1 MFRKKPQPTTHE
13 QQQAQQIA
21 QLTASR
27 RAIADAYE
35 VERARIERDLHD
47 GPQQRMVSIA
57 MTLGMAKEAIHR
69 DPDAAAQLVD
79 EAHRSAKEAI
89 VEMRHVARGI
99 VPPILADRGL
109 EAALPA
115 LAARAAVPVSVE
127 VRDVGRLDPT
137 TEAIAYFVVSE
148 ALTNVAKHS
157 GAQHDEVVVTADG
170 EQLTAT
176 VTDDG
181 LTVQYSKDQI
191 KDAPRVDAGEH
202 LSVEQEQELY
212 RYYGVDGQGA
222 EGVATDRTDRT
233 DVAAGTAAAGTAGA
247 AGHVGDRDERA
258 VADRDI
264 ADRDTADRDI
274 ADRDADATMVRH
286 EEHLNVGTERQE
298 TGRARLRKY
307 VDEEEQTVSVPV
319 ETESAHVVRRP
330 VDGEVVSDGKAFQE
344 QEVEMDLE
352 SERPVVSKETVAVE
366 EVGLE
371 KETHTENVQVSDSV
385 RSERIEV
392 EGDDDLRDG
401 DRRA

>member
-1 MFRKKPQPTTHE
+1 MISKD
-13 QQQAQQIA
+13 
-21 QLTASR
+21 QLRTLRDGDLYSVDGDK
-27 RAIADAYE
+27 IGS
-35 VERARIERDLHD
+35 IEEIYLDDRTNEPEWATVNTGLF
-47 GPQQRMVSIA
+47 GTSQSF
-57 MTLGMAKEAIHR
+57 
-69 DPDAAAQLVD
+69 
-79 EAHRSAKEAI
+79 
-89 VEMRHVARGI
+89 
-99 VPPILADRGL
+99 VPL
-109 EAALPA
+109 
-115 LAARAAVPVSVE
+115 
-127 VRDVGRLDPT
+127 
-137 TEAIAYFVVSE
+137 
-148 ALTNVAKHS
+148 S
-157 GAQHDEVVVTADG
+157 G
-170 EQLTAT
+170 AT

-202 LSVEQEQELY
+202 LGVDQEQELY

-258 VADRDI
+258 GADGDI
-264 ADRDTADRDI
+264 ADRDIADRDI

-330 VDGEVVSDGKAFQE
+330 VDGEVVGDGKAFQE

-392 EGDDDLRDG
+392 EGDEDLRDG

>member
-1 MFRKKPQPTTHE
+1 MISKD
-13 QQQAQQIA
+13 
-21 QLTASR
+21 QLRTL
-27 RAIADAYE
+27 
-35 VERARIERDLHD
+35 RDGDLY
-47 GPQQRMVSIA
+47 
-57 MTLGMAKEAIHR
+57 
-69 DPDAAAQLVD
+69 
-79 EAHRSAKEAI
+79 
-89 VEMRHVARGI
+89 
-99 VPPILADRGL
+99 
-109 EAALPA
+109 
-115 LAARAAVPVSVE
+115 SV
-127 VRDVGRLDPT
+127 
-137 TEAIAYFVVSE
+137 
-148 ALTNVAKHS
+148 
-157 GAQHDEVVVTADG
+157 DG
-170 EQLTAT
+170 EKIGSIEEIYLDDRTNEPEWATVNTGLFGTSQSFVPLSGAT

-202 LSVEQEQELY
+202 LGVDQEQELY
-212 RYYGVDGQGA
+212 RYYGEDGQGA

-258 VADRDI
+258 GADGDI
-264 ADRDTADRDI
+264 ADRDI

-286 EEHLNVGTERQE
+286 EEHLNVGTEREE

-344 QEVEMDLE
+344 QEVEVDLE

-371 KETHTENVQVSDSV
+371 KETHTENVEVSDSV

-392 EGDDDLRDG
+392 EGDEDLRDG

>member
-1 MFRKKPQPTTHE
+1 MISKD
-13 QQQAQQIA
+13 
-21 QLTASR
+21 QLRTLRDGDLYSVDGDK
-27 RAIADAYE
+27 IGS
-35 VERARIERDLHD
+35 IEEIYLDDRTNEPEWATVNTGLF
-47 GPQQRMVSIA
+47 GTSQSF
-57 MTLGMAKEAIHR
+57 
-69 DPDAAAQLVD
+69 
-79 EAHRSAKEAI
+79 
-89 VEMRHVARGI
+89 
-99 VPPILADRGL
+99 VPL
-109 EAALPA
+109 
-115 LAARAAVPVSVE
+115 
-127 VRDVGRLDPT
+127 
-137 TEAIAYFVVSE
+137 
-148 ALTNVAKHS
+148 S
-157 GAQHDEVVVTADG
+157 G
-170 EQLTAT
+170 AT
-176 VTDDG
+176 VTEDG

-202 LSVEQEQELY
+202 LGVEQEQELY
-212 RYYGVDGQGA
+212 RYYGVDGQG

-258 VADRDI
+258 VADRDV
-264 ADRDTADRDI
+264 ADRDV

-392 EGDDDLRDG
+392 EGDEDLRDG

>member
-1 MFRKKPQPTTHE
+1 MISKD
-13 QQQAQQIA
+13 
-21 QLTASR
+21 QLRTLRDGDMYSVDGDK
-27 RAIADAYE
+27 IGS
-35 VERARIERDLHD
+35 IEEIYLDDRTNEPEWATVNTGLF
-47 GPQQRMVSIA
+47 GTSQSF
-57 MTLGMAKEAIHR
+57 
-69 DPDAAAQLVD
+69 
-79 EAHRSAKEAI
+79 
-89 VEMRHVARGI
+89 
-99 VPPILADRGL
+99 VPL
-109 EAALPA
+109 
-115 LAARAAVPVSVE
+115 
-127 VRDVGRLDPT
+127 
-137 TEAIAYFVVSE
+137 
-148 ALTNVAKHS
+148 S
-157 GAQHDEVVVTADG
+157 G
-170 EQLTAT
+170 AT

-264 ADRDTADRDI
+264 ADRDRDI
-274 ADRDADATMVRH
+274 ADGDRGVADRDADATMVRH

-392 EGDDDLRDG
+392 EGDEDLRDG

>member
-1 MFRKKPQPTTHE
+1 MISKD
-13 QQQAQQIA
+13 
-21 QLTASR
+21 QLRTLRDGDLYSVDGDK
-27 RAIADAYE
+27 IGS
-35 VERARIERDLHD
+35 IEEIYLDDRTNEPEWATVNTGLF
-47 GPQQRMVSIA
+47 GTSQSF
-57 MTLGMAKEAIHR
+57 
-69 DPDAAAQLVD
+69 
-79 EAHRSAKEAI
+79 
-89 VEMRHVARGI
+89 
-99 VPPILADRGL
+99 VPL
-109 EAALPA
+109 
-115 LAARAAVPVSVE
+115 
-127 VRDVGRLDPT
+127 
-137 TEAIAYFVVSE
+137 
-148 ALTNVAKHS
+148 S
-157 GAQHDEVVVTADG
+157 G
-170 EQLTAT
+170 AT

-202 LSVEQEQELY
+202 LGVDQEQELY
-212 RYYGVDGQGA
+212 RYYGVDGQAA
-222 EGVATDRTDRT
+222 EGVATDRT
-233 DVAAGTAAAGTAGA
+233 DVAAGTAAAGTAGTAGA

-258 VADRDI
+258 VADRDTADRDI
-264 ADRDTADRDI
+264 ADRDT

-330 VDGEVVSDGKAFQE
+330 VDGEDVSDGKAFQE

-392 EGDDDLRDG
+392 EGDEDLRDG

>member
-1 MFRKKPQPTTHE
+1 MISKD
-13 QQQAQQIA
+13 
-21 QLTASR
+21 QLRTLRDGDLYSVDGDK
-27 RAIADAYE
+27 IGS
-35 VERARIERDLHD
+35 IEEIYLDDRTNEPEWATVNTGLF
-47 GPQQRMVSIA
+47 GTSQSF
-57 MTLGMAKEAIHR
+57 
-69 DPDAAAQLVD
+69 
-79 EAHRSAKEAI
+79 
-89 VEMRHVARGI
+89 
-99 VPPILADRGL
+99 VPL
-109 EAALPA
+109 
-115 LAARAAVPVSVE
+115 
-127 VRDVGRLDPT
+127 
-137 TEAIAYFVVSE
+137 
-148 ALTNVAKHS
+148 S
-157 GAQHDEVVVTADG
+157 G
-170 EQLTAT
+170 AT
-176 VTDDG
+176 VTEDG

-212 RYYGVDGQGA
+212 RYYGVDGQG

-264 ADRDTADRDI
+264 ADRDRGV

-330 VDGEVVSDGKAFQE
+330 VDGEVVGDGKAFQE

-392 EGDDDLRDG
+392 EGDEDLRDG

>member
-1 MFRKKPQPTTHE
+1 MISKD
-13 QQQAQQIA
+13 
-21 QLTASR
+21 QLRTLRDGDLYSVDGDK
-27 RAIADAYE
+27 IGS
-35 VERARIERDLHD
+35 IEEIYLDDRTNEPEWATVNTGLF
-47 GPQQRMVSIA
+47 GTSQSF
-57 MTLGMAKEAIHR
+57 
-69 DPDAAAQLVD
+69 
-79 EAHRSAKEAI
+79 
-89 VEMRHVARGI
+89 
-99 VPPILADRGL
+99 VPL
-109 EAALPA
+109 
-115 LAARAAVPVSVE
+115 
-127 VRDVGRLDPT
+127 
-137 TEAIAYFVVSE
+137 
-148 ALTNVAKHS
+148 S
-157 GAQHDEVVVTADG
+157 G
-170 EQLTAT
+170 AT

-181 LTVQYSKDQI
+181 LTVQYSKEQI

-202 LSVEQEQELY
+202 LGVEQEQELY

-264 ADRDTADRDI
+264 ADRDRGV

-392 EGDDDLRDG
+392 EGDEDLRDG

>member
-1 MFRKKPQPTTHE
+1 MISKD
-13 QQQAQQIA
+13 
-21 QLTASR
+21 QLRTLRDGDLYSVDGDK
-27 RAIADAYE
+27 IGS
-35 VERARIERDLHD
+35 IEEIYLDDRTNEPEWATVNTGLF
-47 GPQQRMVSIA
+47 GTSQSF
-57 MTLGMAKEAIHR
+57 
-69 DPDAAAQLVD
+69 
-79 EAHRSAKEAI
+79 
-89 VEMRHVARGI
+89 
-99 VPPILADRGL
+99 VPL
-109 EAALPA
+109 
-115 LAARAAVPVSVE
+115 
-127 VRDVGRLDPT
+127 
-137 TEAIAYFVVSE
+137 
-148 ALTNVAKHS
+148 S
-157 GAQHDEVVVTADG
+157 G
-170 EQLTAT
+170 AT

-202 LSVEQEQELY
+202 LGVDQEQELY

-258 VADRDI
+258 VADRD
-264 ADRDTADRDI
+264 TADRDI

-286 EEHLNVGTERQE
+286 EEHLNVGTEREE

-392 EGDDDLRDG
+392 EGDEDLRDG

>member
-1 MFRKKPQPTTHE
+1 MISK
-13 QQQAQQIA
+13 
-21 QLTASR
+21 
-27 RAIADAYE
+27 
-35 VERARIERDLHD
+35 
-47 GPQQRMVSIA
+47 
-57 MTLGMAKEAIHR
+57 
-69 DPDAAAQLVD
+69 
-79 EAHRSAKEAI
+79 
-89 VEMRHVARGI
+89 
-99 VPPILADRGL
+99 
-109 EAALPA
+109 
-115 LAARAAVPVSVE
+115 
-127 VRDVGRLDPT
+127 
-137 TEAIAYFVVSE
+137 
-148 ALTNVAKHS
+148 
-157 GAQHDEVVVTADG
+157 
-170 EQLTAT
+170 EQLRTLRDGDLYSVDGDKIGSIEEIYLDDRTNEPEWATVNTGLFGTSQSFVPLSGAT

-212 RYYGVDGQGA
+212 RYYGVDGQAA
-222 EGVATDRTDRT
+222 EGVATDRTDGT

-258 VADRDI
+258 VADGDTADRDI
-264 ADRDTADRDI
+264 ADRDRDI
-274 ADRDADATMVRH
+274 ADGDRGVADRDADATMVRH

-344 QEVEMDLE
+344 QEVEVDLE

-371 KETHTENVQVSDSV
+371 KETHTENVEVSDSV

-392 EGDDDLRDG
+392 EGDEDLRDG

>member
-1 MFRKKPQPTTHE
+1 MISKD
-13 QQQAQQIA
+13 
-21 QLTASR
+21 QLRTLRDGDLYSVDGDK
-27 RAIADAYE
+27 IGS
-35 VERARIERDLHD
+35 IEEIYLDDRTNEPEWATVNTGLF
-47 GPQQRMVSIA
+47 GTSQSF
-57 MTLGMAKEAIHR
+57 
-69 DPDAAAQLVD
+69 
-79 EAHRSAKEAI
+79 
-89 VEMRHVARGI
+89 
-99 VPPILADRGL
+99 VPL
-109 EAALPA
+109 
-115 LAARAAVPVSVE
+115 
-127 VRDVGRLDPT
+127 
-137 TEAIAYFVVSE
+137 
-148 ALTNVAKHS
+148 S
-157 GAQHDEVVVTADG
+157 G
-170 EQLTAT
+170 AT
-176 VTDDG
+176 VTEDG

-202 LSVEQEQELY
+202 LGVEQEQELY
-212 RYYGVDGQGA
+212 RYYGVDGQG

-264 ADRDTADRDI
+264 ADRDRGV

-392 EGDDDLRDG
+392 EGDEDLRDG

>member
-1 MFRKKPQPTTHE
+1 MISKD
-13 QQQAQQIA
+13 
-21 QLTASR
+21 QLRTLRDGDLYSVDGDK
-27 RAIADAYE
+27 IGS
-35 VERARIERDLHD
+35 IEEIYLDDRTNEPEWATVNTGLF
-47 GPQQRMVSIA
+47 GTSQSF
-57 MTLGMAKEAIHR
+57 
-69 DPDAAAQLVD
+69 
-79 EAHRSAKEAI
+79 
-89 VEMRHVARGI
+89 
-99 VPPILADRGL
+99 VPL
-109 EAALPA
+109 
-115 LAARAAVPVSVE
+115 
-127 VRDVGRLDPT
+127 
-137 TEAIAYFVVSE
+137 
-148 ALTNVAKHS
+148 S
-157 GAQHDEVVVTADG
+157 G
-170 EQLTAT
+170 AT

-233 DVAAGTAAAGTAGA
+233 DRTDVAAGTAAAGTAGT

-307 VDEEEQTVSVPV
+307 VDEEEQAVSVPV

-392 EGDDDLRDG
+392 EGDDNLRDG

>member
-1 MFRKKPQPTTHE
+1 MISKD
-13 QQQAQQIA
+13 
-21 QLTASR
+21 QLRTLRDGDLYSVDGDK
-27 RAIADAYE
+27 IGS
-35 VERARIERDLHD
+35 IEEIYLDDRTNEPEWATVNTGLF
-47 GPQQRMVSIA
+47 GTSQSF
-57 MTLGMAKEAIHR
+57 
-69 DPDAAAQLVD
+69 
-79 EAHRSAKEAI
+79 
-89 VEMRHVARGI
+89 
-99 VPPILADRGL
+99 VPL
-109 EAALPA
+109 
-115 LAARAAVPVSVE
+115 
-127 VRDVGRLDPT
+127 
-137 TEAIAYFVVSE
+137 
-148 ALTNVAKHS
+148 S
-157 GAQHDEVVVTADG
+157 G
-170 EQLTAT
+170 AT

-264 ADRDTADRDI
+264 ADRDRGV

-392 EGDDDLRDG
+392 EGDEDLRDG

>member
-1 MFRKKPQPTTHE
+1 MISKD
-13 QQQAQQIA
+13 
-21 QLTASR
+21 QLRTLRDGDLYSVDGDK
-27 RAIADAYE
+27 IGS
-35 VERARIERDLHD
+35 IEEIYLDDRTNEPEWATVNTGLF
-47 GPQQRMVSIA
+47 GTSQSF
-57 MTLGMAKEAIHR
+57 
-69 DPDAAAQLVD
+69 
-79 EAHRSAKEAI
+79 
-89 VEMRHVARGI
+89 
-99 VPPILADRGL
+99 VPL
-109 EAALPA
+109 
-115 LAARAAVPVSVE
+115 
-127 VRDVGRLDPT
+127 
-137 TEAIAYFVVSE
+137 
-148 ALTNVAKHS
+148 S
-157 GAQHDEVVVTADG
+157 G
-170 EQLTAT
+170 AT

-202 LSVEQEQELY
+202 LGVDQEQELY

-264 ADRDTADRDI
+264 ADRDTADH
-274 ADRDADATMVRH
+274 DADVTMVRH
-286 EEHLNVGTERQE
+286 EEHLNVGTEREE

-392 EGDDDLRDG
+392 EGDEDLRDG

>member
-1 MFRKKPQPTTHE
+1 MISKD
-13 QQQAQQIA
+13 
-21 QLTASR
+21 QLRTLRDGDLYSVDGDK
-27 RAIADAYE
+27 IGS
-35 VERARIERDLHD
+35 IEEIYLDDRTNEPEWATVNTGLF
-47 GPQQRMVSIA
+47 GTSQSF
-57 MTLGMAKEAIHR
+57 
-69 DPDAAAQLVD
+69 
-79 EAHRSAKEAI
+79 
-89 VEMRHVARGI
+89 
-99 VPPILADRGL
+99 VPL
-109 EAALPA
+109 
-115 LAARAAVPVSVE
+115 
-127 VRDVGRLDPT
+127 
-137 TEAIAYFVVSE
+137 
-148 ALTNVAKHS
+148 S
-157 GAQHDEVVVTADG
+157 G
-170 EQLTAT
+170 AT

-191 KDAPRVDAGEH
+191 KDAPRIDAGEH
-202 LSVEQEQELY
+202 LGVEQEQELY

-247 AGHVGDRDERA
+247 AGHGGDRDERA
-258 VADRDI
+258 V
-264 ADRDTADRDI
+264 

-286 EEHLNVGTERQE
+286 EERLNVGTESQE

-330 VDGEVVSDGKAFQE
+330 VDGEVASDGKAFQE

-392 EGDDDLRDG
+392 EGDEDLRDG

>member
-1 MFRKKPQPTTHE
+1 MISKD
-13 QQQAQQIA
+13 
-21 QLTASR
+21 QLRTLRDGDLYSVDGDK
-27 RAIADAYE
+27 IGS
-35 VERARIERDLHD
+35 IEEIYLDDRTNEPEWATVNTGLF
-47 GPQQRMVSIA
+47 GTSQSF
-57 MTLGMAKEAIHR
+57 
-69 DPDAAAQLVD
+69 
-79 EAHRSAKEAI
+79 
-89 VEMRHVARGI
+89 
-99 VPPILADRGL
+99 VPL
-109 EAALPA
+109 
-115 LAARAAVPVSVE
+115 
-127 VRDVGRLDPT
+127 
-137 TEAIAYFVVSE
+137 
-148 ALTNVAKHS
+148 S
-157 GAQHDEVVVTADG
+157 G
-170 EQLTAT
+170 AT

-202 LSVEQEQELY
+202 LGVEQEQELY

-222 EGVATDRTDRT
+222 EGVATDRT

-258 VADRDI
+258 V
-264 ADRDTADRDI
+264 ADRDI

-366 EVGLE
+366 EVSLE

-392 EGDDDLRDG
+392 ESDEDLRDG

>member
-1 MFRKKPQPTTHE
+1 MISKD
-13 QQQAQQIA
+13 
-21 QLTASR
+21 QLRTLRDGDLYSVDGDK
-27 RAIADAYE
+27 IGS
-35 VERARIERDLHD
+35 IEEIYLDDRTNEPEWATVNTGLF
-47 GPQQRMVSIA
+47 GTSQSF
-57 MTLGMAKEAIHR
+57 
-69 DPDAAAQLVD
+69 
-79 EAHRSAKEAI
+79 
-89 VEMRHVARGI
+89 
-99 VPPILADRGL
+99 VPL
-109 EAALPA
+109 
-115 LAARAAVPVSVE
+115 
-127 VRDVGRLDPT
+127 
-137 TEAIAYFVVSE
+137 
-148 ALTNVAKHS
+148 S
-157 GAQHDEVVVTADG
+157 G
-170 EQLTAT
+170 AT
-176 VTDDG
+176 VTEDG

-212 RYYGVDGQGA
+212 RYYGVDGQG

-264 ADRDTADRDI
+264 ADRDRGV

-371 KETHTENVQVSDSV
+371 KETHTENVEVSDSV

-392 EGDDDLRDG
+392 EGDEDLRDG

>member
-1 MFRKKPQPTTHE
+1 MISKD
-13 QQQAQQIA
+13 
-21 QLTASR
+21 QLRTLRDGDMYSVDGDK
-27 RAIADAYE
+27 IGS
-35 VERARIERDLHD
+35 IEEIYLDDRTNEPEWATVNTGLF
-47 GPQQRMVSIA
+47 GTSQSF
-57 MTLGMAKEAIHR
+57 
-69 DPDAAAQLVD
+69 
-79 EAHRSAKEAI
+79 
-89 VEMRHVARGI
+89 
-99 VPPILADRGL
+99 VPL
-109 EAALPA
+109 
-115 LAARAAVPVSVE
+115 
-127 VRDVGRLDPT
+127 
-137 TEAIAYFVVSE
+137 
-148 ALTNVAKHS
+148 S
-157 GAQHDEVVVTADG
+157 G
-170 EQLTAT
+170 AT

-222 EGVATDRTDRT
+222 EGVATDRTDA
-233 DVAAGTAAAGTAGA
+233 AAGTAAAGTAGA
-247 AGHVGDRDERA
+247 AGNVGDRDERA
-258 VADRDI
+258 V
-264 ADRDTADRDI
+264 ADRDI

-392 EGDDDLRDG
+392 EGDEDLRDG

>member
-1 MFRKKPQPTTHE
+1 MISKD
-13 QQQAQQIA
+13 
-21 QLTASR
+21 QLRTLRDGDLYSVDGDK
-27 RAIADAYE
+27 IGS
-35 VERARIERDLHD
+35 IEEIYLDDRTNEPEWATVNTGLF
-47 GPQQRMVSIA
+47 GTSQSF
-57 MTLGMAKEAIHR
+57 
-69 DPDAAAQLVD
+69 
-79 EAHRSAKEAI
+79 
-89 VEMRHVARGI
+89 
-99 VPPILADRGL
+99 VPL
-109 EAALPA
+109 
-115 LAARAAVPVSVE
+115 
-127 VRDVGRLDPT
+127 
-137 TEAIAYFVVSE
+137 
-148 ALTNVAKHS
+148 S
-157 GAQHDEVVVTADG
+157 G
-170 EQLTAT
+170 AT
-176 VTDDG
+176 VTEDG

-212 RYYGVDGQGA
+212 RYYGVDGQG

-264 ADRDTADRDI
+264 ADRDRGV

-392 EGDDDLRDG
+392 EGDEDLRDG

>member
-1 MFRKKPQPTTHE
+1 MISKD
-13 QQQAQQIA
+13 
-21 QLTASR
+21 QLRTLRDGDLYSVDGDK
-27 RAIADAYE
+27 IGS
-35 VERARIERDLHD
+35 IEEIYLDDRTNEPEWATVNTGLF
-47 GPQQRMVSIA
+47 GTSQSF
-57 MTLGMAKEAIHR
+57 
-69 DPDAAAQLVD
+69 
-79 EAHRSAKEAI
+79 
-89 VEMRHVARGI
+89 
-99 VPPILADRGL
+99 VPL
-109 EAALPA
+109 
-115 LAARAAVPVSVE
+115 
-127 VRDVGRLDPT
+127 
-137 TEAIAYFVVSE
+137 
-148 ALTNVAKHS
+148 S
-157 GAQHDEVVVTADG
+157 G
-170 EQLTAT
+170 AT
-176 VTDDG
+176 VTEDG

-202 LSVEQEQELY
+202 LGVEQEQELY
-212 RYYGVDGQGA
+212 RYYGVDGQG

-264 ADRDTADRDI
+264 ADRDRGV

-344 QEVEMDLE
+344 QEVEVDLE

-371 KETHTENVQVSDSV
+371 KETHTENVEVSDSV

-392 EGDDDLRDG
+392 EGDEDLRDG

>member
-1 MFRKKPQPTTHE
+1 MISKD
-13 QQQAQQIA
+13 
-21 QLTASR
+21 QLRTLRDGDLYSVDGDK
-27 RAIADAYE
+27 IGS
-35 VERARIERDLHD
+35 IEEIYLDDRTNEPEWATVNTGLF
-47 GPQQRMVSIA
+47 GTSQSF
-57 MTLGMAKEAIHR
+57 
-69 DPDAAAQLVD
+69 
-79 EAHRSAKEAI
+79 
-89 VEMRHVARGI
+89 
-99 VPPILADRGL
+99 VPL
-109 EAALPA
+109 
-115 LAARAAVPVSVE
+115 
-127 VRDVGRLDPT
+127 
-137 TEAIAYFVVSE
+137 
-148 ALTNVAKHS
+148 S
-157 GAQHDEVVVTADG
+157 G
-170 EQLTAT
+170 AT
-176 VTDDG
+176 VTEDG

-202 LSVEQEQELY
+202 LGVEQEQELY
-212 RYYGVDGQGA
+212 RYYGVDGQG
-222 EGVATDRTDRT
+222 EGVATDRT

-264 ADRDTADRDI
+264 ADRDRGV

-392 EGDDDLRDG
+392 EGDEDLRDG

>member
-1 MFRKKPQPTTHE
+1 MISKD
-13 QQQAQQIA
+13 
-21 QLTASR
+21 QLRTLRDGDLYSVDGDK
-27 RAIADAYE
+27 IGS
-35 VERARIERDLHD
+35 IEEIYLDDRTNEPEWATVNTGLF
-47 GPQQRMVSIA
+47 GTSQSF
-57 MTLGMAKEAIHR
+57 
-69 DPDAAAQLVD
+69 
-79 EAHRSAKEAI
+79 
-89 VEMRHVARGI
+89 
-99 VPPILADRGL
+99 VPL
-109 EAALPA
+109 
-115 LAARAAVPVSVE
+115 
-127 VRDVGRLDPT
+127 
-137 TEAIAYFVVSE
+137 
-148 ALTNVAKHS
+148 S
-157 GAQHDEVVVTADG
+157 G
-170 EQLTAT
+170 AT

-212 RYYGVDGQGA
+212 RYYGVDGQG

-264 ADRDTADRDI
+264 ADRDRGV

-392 EGDDDLRDG
+392 EGDEDLRDG

>member
-1 MFRKKPQPTTHE
+1 MISKD
-13 QQQAQQIA
+13 
-21 QLTASR
+21 QLRTLRDGDLYSVDGDK
-27 RAIADAYE
+27 IGS
-35 VERARIERDLHD
+35 IEEIYLDDRTNEPEWATVNTGLF
-47 GPQQRMVSIA
+47 GTSQSF
-57 MTLGMAKEAIHR
+57 
-69 DPDAAAQLVD
+69 
-79 EAHRSAKEAI
+79 
-89 VEMRHVARGI
+89 
-99 VPPILADRGL
+99 VPL
-109 EAALPA
+109 
-115 LAARAAVPVSVE
+115 
-127 VRDVGRLDPT
+127 
-137 TEAIAYFVVSE
+137 
-148 ALTNVAKHS
+148 S
-157 GAQHDEVVVTADG
+157 G
-170 EQLTAT
+170 AT

-202 LSVEQEQELY
+202 LGVDQEQELY

-222 EGVATDRTDRT
+222 EGVATDRTD
-233 DVAAGTAAAGTAGA
+233 VAAGTAAAGTAGTAGA

-258 VADRDI
+258 VADRD
-264 ADRDTADRDI
+264 TADRDI
-274 ADRDADATMVRH
+274 ADRDTADHDADATMVRH
-286 EEHLNVGTERQE
+286 EEHLNVGTEREE

-344 QEVEMDLE
+344 QEVEVDLE

-392 EGDDDLRDG
+392 EGDEDLRDG

>member
-1 MFRKKPQPTTHE
+1 MISKD
-13 QQQAQQIA
+13 
-21 QLTASR
+21 QLRTL
-27 RAIADAYE
+27 
-35 VERARIERDLHD
+35 RDGDLY
-47 GPQQRMVSIA
+47 
-57 MTLGMAKEAIHR
+57 
-69 DPDAAAQLVD
+69 
-79 EAHRSAKEAI
+79 
-89 VEMRHVARGI
+89 
-99 VPPILADRGL
+99 
-109 EAALPA
+109 
-115 LAARAAVPVSVE
+115 SV
-127 VRDVGRLDPT
+127 
-137 TEAIAYFVVSE
+137 
-148 ALTNVAKHS
+148 
-157 GAQHDEVVVTADG
+157 DG
-170 EQLTAT
+170 EKIGSIEEIYLDDRTNEPEWATVNTGLFGTSQSFVPLSGAT

-202 LSVEQEQELY
+202 LGVDQEQELY

-222 EGVATDRTDRT
+222 EGVATDRTD
-233 DVAAGTAAAGTAGA
+233 VAAGTAVAGTAGA

-258 VADRDI
+258 GADGDI
-264 ADRDTADRDI
+264 ADRDT

-286 EEHLNVGTERQE
+286 EEHLNVGTEREE

-344 QEVEMDLE
+344 QEVEVDLE

-392 EGDDDLRDG
+392 EGDEDLRDG

>member
-1 MFRKKPQPTTHE
+1 MISKD
-13 QQQAQQIA
+13 
-21 QLTASR
+21 QLRTLRDGDLYSVDGDK
-27 RAIADAYE
+27 IGS
-35 VERARIERDLHD
+35 IEEIYLDDRTNEPEWATVNTGLF
-47 GPQQRMVSIA
+47 GTSQSF
-57 MTLGMAKEAIHR
+57 
-69 DPDAAAQLVD
+69 
-79 EAHRSAKEAI
+79 
-89 VEMRHVARGI
+89 
-99 VPPILADRGL
+99 VPL
-109 EAALPA
+109 
-115 LAARAAVPVSVE
+115 
-127 VRDVGRLDPT
+127 
-137 TEAIAYFVVSE
+137 
-148 ALTNVAKHS
+148 S
-157 GAQHDEVVVTADG
+157 G
-170 EQLTAT
+170 AT
-176 VTDDG
+176 VTEDG

-202 LSVEQEQELY
+202 LGVEQEQELY
-212 RYYGVDGQGA
+212 RYYGVDGQG

-247 AGHVGDRDERA
+247 AEHVGDRDERA

-264 ADRDTADRDI
+264 ADRDRGV

-344 QEVEMDLE
+344 QEVEMGLE

-392 EGDDDLRDG
+392 EGDEDLRDG

>member
-1 MFRKKPQPTTHE
+1 MISKD
-13 QQQAQQIA
+13 
-21 QLTASR
+21 QLRTLRDGDLYSV
-27 RAIADAYE
+27 DGDK
-35 VERARIERDLHD
+35 VGSIEEIYLDDRTNEPEWATVNTGLF
-47 GPQQRMVSIA
+47 GTSQSF
-57 MTLGMAKEAIHR
+57 
-69 DPDAAAQLVD
+69 
-79 EAHRSAKEAI
+79 
-89 VEMRHVARGI
+89 
-99 VPPILADRGL
+99 VPL
-109 EAALPA
+109 
-115 LAARAAVPVSVE
+115 
-127 VRDVGRLDPT
+127 
-137 TEAIAYFVVSE
+137 
-148 ALTNVAKHS
+148 S
-157 GAQHDEVVVTADG
+157 G
-170 EQLTAT
+170 AT
-176 VTDDG
+176 VTEDG

-202 LSVEQEQELY
+202 LGVEQEQELY
-212 RYYGVDGQGA
+212 RYYGVDGQG
-222 EGVATDRTDRT
+222 EGVATDRT

-264 ADRDTADRDI
+264 ADRDRGV

-392 EGDDDLRDG
+392 EGDEDLRDG

>member
-1 MFRKKPQPTTHE
+1 MISKD
-13 QQQAQQIA
+13 
-21 QLTASR
+21 QLRTLRDGDLYSVDGDK
-27 RAIADAYE
+27 IGS
-35 VERARIERDLHD
+35 IEEIYLDDRTNEPEWATVNTGLF
-47 GPQQRMVSIA
+47 GTSQSF
-57 MTLGMAKEAIHR
+57 
-69 DPDAAAQLVD
+69 
-79 EAHRSAKEAI
+79 
-89 VEMRHVARGI
+89 
-99 VPPILADRGL
+99 VPL
-109 EAALPA
+109 
-115 LAARAAVPVSVE
+115 
-127 VRDVGRLDPT
+127 
-137 TEAIAYFVVSE
+137 
-148 ALTNVAKHS
+148 S
-157 GAQHDEVVVTADG
+157 G
-170 EQLTAT
+170 AT

-202 LSVEQEQELY
+202 LGVEQEQELY

-222 EGVATDRTDRT
+222 EGVATDRT

-258 VADRDI
+258 V
-264 ADRDTADRDI
+264 ADRDI

-307 VDEEEQTVSVPV
+307 VDEEEQSVSVPV

-392 EGDDDLRDG
+392 ESDEDLRDG

>member
-1 MFRKKPQPTTHE
+1 MISKD
-13 QQQAQQIA
+13 
-21 QLTASR
+21 QLRTLRDGDLYSVDGDK
-27 RAIADAYE
+27 IGS
-35 VERARIERDLHD
+35 IEEIYLDDRTNEPEWATVNTGLF
-47 GPQQRMVSIA
+47 GTSQSF
-57 MTLGMAKEAIHR
+57 
-69 DPDAAAQLVD
+69 
-79 EAHRSAKEAI
+79 
-89 VEMRHVARGI
+89 
-99 VPPILADRGL
+99 VPL
-109 EAALPA
+109 
-115 LAARAAVPVSVE
+115 
-127 VRDVGRLDPT
+127 
-137 TEAIAYFVVSE
+137 
-148 ALTNVAKHS
+148 S
-157 GAQHDEVVVTADG
+157 G
-170 EQLTAT
+170 AT
-176 VTDDG
+176 VTEDG

-212 RYYGVDGQGA
+212 RYYGVDGQG

-233 DVAAGTAAAGTAGA
+233 DAAAGTAAAGTAGA

-264 ADRDTADRDI
+264 ADRDRGV

-392 EGDDDLRDG
+392 EGDEDLRDG

>member
-1 MFRKKPQPTTHE
+1 MISKD
-13 QQQAQQIA
+13 
-21 QLTASR
+21 QLRTLRDGDLYSVDGDK
-27 RAIADAYE
+27 IGS
-35 VERARIERDLHD
+35 IEEIYLDDRTNEPEWATVNTGLF
-47 GPQQRMVSIA
+47 GTSQSF
-57 MTLGMAKEAIHR
+57 
-69 DPDAAAQLVD
+69 
-79 EAHRSAKEAI
+79 
-89 VEMRHVARGI
+89 
-99 VPPILADRGL
+99 VPL
-109 EAALPA
+109 
-115 LAARAAVPVSVE
+115 
-127 VRDVGRLDPT
+127 
-137 TEAIAYFVVSE
+137 
-148 ALTNVAKHS
+148 S
-157 GAQHDEVVVTADG
+157 G
-170 EQLTAT
+170 AT

-202 LSVEQEQELY
+202 LGVDQEQELY
-212 RYYGVDGQGA
+212 RYYGVDGQAA
-222 EGVATDRTDRT
+222 EGVATDRT
-233 DVAAGTAAAGTAGA
+233 DVAAGTAAAGTAGTAGA

-258 VADRDI
+258 VADRDTADRDI
-264 ADRDTADRDI
+264 ADRDT

-307 VDEEEQTVSVPV
+307 VDEEEQAVSVPV

-330 VDGEVVSDGKAFQE
+330 VDGEDVSDGKAFQE

-392 EGDDDLRDG
+392 EGDEDLRDG

>member
-1 MFRKKPQPTTHE
+1 MISKD
-13 QQQAQQIA
+13 
-21 QLTASR
+21 QLRTL
-27 RAIADAYE
+27 
-35 VERARIERDLHD
+35 RDGDLY
-47 GPQQRMVSIA
+47 
-57 MTLGMAKEAIHR
+57 
-69 DPDAAAQLVD
+69 
-79 EAHRSAKEAI
+79 
-89 VEMRHVARGI
+89 
-99 VPPILADRGL
+99 
-109 EAALPA
+109 
-115 LAARAAVPVSVE
+115 SV
-127 VRDVGRLDPT
+127 
-137 TEAIAYFVVSE
+137 
-148 ALTNVAKHS
+148 
-157 GAQHDEVVVTADG
+157 DG
-170 EQLTAT
+170 EKIGSIEEIYLDDRTNEPEWATVNTGLFGTSQSFVPLSGAT

-202 LSVEQEQELY
+202 LGVDQEQELY

-233 DVAAGTAAAGTAGA
+233 DVAAGTAAAGTAGVAGA

-258 VADRDI
+258 VADGDIADRDI
-264 ADRDTADRDI
+264 ADRDT

-286 EEHLNVGTERQE
+286 EEHLNVGTEREE

-344 QEVEMDLE
+344 QEVEVDLE

-371 KETHTENVQVSDSV
+371 KETHTENVEVSDSV

-392 EGDDDLRDG
+392 EGDEDLRDG

>member
-1 MFRKKPQPTTHE
+1 MISKD
-13 QQQAQQIA
+13 
-21 QLTASR
+21 QLRTLRDGDLYSVDGDK
-27 RAIADAYE
+27 IGS
-35 VERARIERDLHD
+35 IEEIYLDDRTNEPEWATVNTGLF
-47 GPQQRMVSIA
+47 GTSQSF
-57 MTLGMAKEAIHR
+57 
-69 DPDAAAQLVD
+69 
-79 EAHRSAKEAI
+79 
-89 VEMRHVARGI
+89 
-99 VPPILADRGL
+99 VPL
-109 EAALPA
+109 
-115 LAARAAVPVSVE
+115 
-127 VRDVGRLDPT
+127 
-137 TEAIAYFVVSE
+137 
-148 ALTNVAKHS
+148 S
-157 GAQHDEVVVTADG
+157 G
-170 EQLTAT
+170 AT

-202 LSVEQEQELY
+202 LGVEQEQELY

-222 EGVATDRTDRT
+222 EGVATDRT

-258 VADRDI
+258 VAG
-264 ADRDTADRDI
+264 RDI

-330 VDGEVVSDGKAFQE
+330 VNGEVVSDGKAFQE

-366 EVGLE
+366 EVSLE

-392 EGDDDLRDG
+392 ESDEDLRDG

>member
-1 MFRKKPQPTTHE
+1 MISKD
-13 QQQAQQIA
+13 
-21 QLTASR
+21 QLRTLRDGDLYSVDGDK
-27 RAIADAYE
+27 IGS
-35 VERARIERDLHD
+35 IEEIYLDDRTNEPEWATVNTGLF
-47 GPQQRMVSIA
+47 GTSQSF
-57 MTLGMAKEAIHR
+57 
-69 DPDAAAQLVD
+69 
-79 EAHRSAKEAI
+79 
-89 VEMRHVARGI
+89 
-99 VPPILADRGL
+99 VPL
-109 EAALPA
+109 
-115 LAARAAVPVSVE
+115 
-127 VRDVGRLDPT
+127 
-137 TEAIAYFVVSE
+137 
-148 ALTNVAKHS
+148 S
-157 GAQHDEVVVTADG
+157 G
-170 EQLTAT
+170 AT
-176 VTDDG
+176 VTEDG

-202 LSVEQEQELY
+202 LGVEQEQELY
-212 RYYGVDGQGA
+212 RYYGVDGQG

-264 ADRDTADRDI
+264 ADRDRGA

-392 EGDDDLRDG
+392 EGDEDLRDG

>member
-1 MFRKKPQPTTHE
+1 MISKD
-13 QQQAQQIA
+13 
-21 QLTASR
+21 QLRTLRDGDLYSVDGDK
-27 RAIADAYE
+27 IGS
-35 VERARIERDLHD
+35 IEEIYLDDRTNEPEWATVNTGLF
-47 GPQQRMVSIA
+47 GTSQSF
-57 MTLGMAKEAIHR
+57 
-69 DPDAAAQLVD
+69 
-79 EAHRSAKEAI
+79 
-89 VEMRHVARGI
+89 
-99 VPPILADRGL
+99 VPL
-109 EAALPA
+109 
-115 LAARAAVPVSVE
+115 
-127 VRDVGRLDPT
+127 
-137 TEAIAYFVVSE
+137 
-148 ALTNVAKHS
+148 S
-157 GAQHDEVVVTADG
+157 G
-170 EQLTAT
+170 AT

-202 LSVEQEQELY
+202 LGVDQEQELY

-222 EGVATDRTDRT
+222 EGVATDRT

-258 VADRDI
+258 GADGDIADRDI
-264 ADRDTADRDI
+264 ADRDI
-274 ADRDADATMVRH
+274 ADHDADATMVRH
-286 EEHLNVGTERQE
+286 EEHLNVGTEREE

-344 QEVEMDLE
+344 QEVEVDLE

-392 EGDDDLRDG
+392 EGDEDLRDG

>member
-1 MFRKKPQPTTHE
+1 MISKD
-13 QQQAQQIA
+13 
-21 QLTASR
+21 QLRTLRDGDLYSVDGDK
-27 RAIADAYE
+27 IGS
-35 VERARIERDLHD
+35 IEEIYLDDRTNEPEWATVNTGLF
-47 GPQQRMVSIA
+47 GTSQSF
-57 MTLGMAKEAIHR
+57 
-69 DPDAAAQLVD
+69 
-79 EAHRSAKEAI
+79 
-89 VEMRHVARGI
+89 
-99 VPPILADRGL
+99 VPL
-109 EAALPA
+109 
-115 LAARAAVPVSVE
+115 
-127 VRDVGRLDPT
+127 
-137 TEAIAYFVVSE
+137 
-148 ALTNVAKHS
+148 S
-157 GAQHDEVVVTADG
+157 GA
-170 EQLTAT
+170 T
-176 VTDDG
+176 VAEDG

-202 LSVEQEQELY
+202 LGVEQEQELY

-222 EGVATDRTDRT
+222 EGVATDRTDA
-233 DVAAGTAAAGTAGA
+233 AAGTAAAGTAGA
-247 AGHVGDRDERA
+247 AGHVGDRDDRA
-258 VADRDI
+258 V
-264 ADRDTADRDI
+264 ADRDI

-392 EGDDDLRDG
+392 EGDEDLRDG